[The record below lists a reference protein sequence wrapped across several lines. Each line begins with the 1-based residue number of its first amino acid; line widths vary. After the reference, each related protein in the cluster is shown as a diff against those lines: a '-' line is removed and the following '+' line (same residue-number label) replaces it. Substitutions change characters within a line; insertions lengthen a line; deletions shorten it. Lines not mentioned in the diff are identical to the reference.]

1 MRSQYLTYEKK
12 HTDERK
18 QYVVVVVAA
27 AATASPGMVGGRAG
41 ATDGVDGYPTPP
53 AKKVFF
59 PIFQLGTW
67 SKVTILYCAR
77 VLASNCMPTLICKAP
92 LFAKPKVF

>member
-53 AKKVFF
+53 AKKCSSQSFNWACG
-59 PIFQLGTW
+59 PRLQ
-67 SKVTILYCAR
+67 YCIVR
-77 VLASNCMPTLICKAP
+77 GY
-92 LFAKPKVF
+92 